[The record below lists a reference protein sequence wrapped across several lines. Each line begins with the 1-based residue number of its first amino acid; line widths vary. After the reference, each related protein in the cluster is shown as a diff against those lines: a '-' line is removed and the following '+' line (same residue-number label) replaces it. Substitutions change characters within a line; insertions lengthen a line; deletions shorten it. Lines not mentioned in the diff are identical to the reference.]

1 MRLVRHGFIAAAAVA
16 IAVAGQAVAAD
27 AALEKAITA
36 RKGQMQL
43 YSLHLG
49 ALGAMAKGQQPYD
62 AKVAQSAANNLVTLS
77 KLEGSLMWPQ
87 GSDSTAMPAATRA
100 KAEAWTTYPEVA
112 EKGKALTEAAT
123 ALAAVAGD
131 GLAALQSKVGDV
143 GKTCGGCHKPFRAP
157 KS

>member
-1 MRLVRHGFIAAAAVA
+1 MRLVRHGFIAATAAV
-16 IAVAGQAVAAD
+16 IALAGQAVAAD

-49 ALGAMAKGQQPYD
+49 ALGAMAKGTQPYD
-62 AKVAQSAANNLVTLS
+62 AKVAQSAANNLVMLS
-77 KLEGSLMWPQ
+77 LLEGMLMWPK
-87 GSDSTAMPAATRA
+87 GSDSTEMPDQTRA
-100 KAEAWTTYPEVA
+100 KAEAWSTYPEVA
-112 EKGKALTEAAT
+112 NKGKELTAAAN

-131 GLAALQSKVGDV
+131 GLPALQGAIGDV
-143 GKTCGGCHKPFRAP
+143 GKSCGSCHKPFRAP